1 MFRSITILV
10 LIFAIITALSY
21 NWIYEFYTV
30 FGYNRP
36 HIKPYENG
44 KCRKIEGVEACEDIH
59 IHHRTG
65 YAFMACGKEIE
76 RIRGY
81 WPPIGTYNSSIQS
94 IDTPY
99 IYDINNDKLIPLVLK
114 NFPPEEDFA
123 THGLGIYED
132 PENENKLYLFFV
144 NHKRSGSCF
153 EIFEHTLHT
162 NELIHLETIQ
172 HKLINTPND
181 VVPVSRHEFYFT
193 NDHYNNNPTYKHL
206 EHILPLSWANV
217 VFHSSITNETKIVAE
232 MRLPNGITSNLDNSL
247 IYVAT
252 TFGYVLVYERNKY
265 NNELELKDK
274 IFTGYATD
282 NLSVDEETGEIYCAI
297 FPKPYMV
304 VAAHGKELGYAP
316 FVPTGILKISNNTE
330 RDNEK
335 YSLKPIFEDD
345 GSLFQLTTIA
355 AVDRKRN
362 TLLLGSFRSKGI
374 VRCNSLEPLI

>member
-172 HKLINTPND
+172 HELINTPND
-181 VVPVSRHEFYFT
+181 VFPVSRHEFYFT
-193 NDHYNNNPTYKHL
+193 NDHYFSNPINKLL
-206 EHILPLSWANV
+206 EYIFPLPWANV

-232 MRLPNGITSNLDNSL
+232 MRTPNGITANFDHSL
-247 IYVAT
+247 LYVAT
-252 TFGYVLVYERNKY
+252 TSGHVLIYERNKN
-265 NNELELKDK
+265 NNELKLKDK
-274 IFTGYATD
+274 MFTGYATD
-282 NLSVDEETGEIYCAI
+282 NLSVDEETGEIYGAI
-297 FPKPYMV
+297 FQDLYQIMIY
-304 VAAHGKELGYAP
+304 GNDLELPLMA
-316 FVPTGILKISNNTE
+316 TGIFKISNNTKGG
-330 RDNEK
+330 DEK
-335 YSLKPIFEDD
+335 YSLETIFEDD
-345 GSLFQLTTIA
+345 GSLYKLTTIA

-362 TLLLGSFRSKGI
+362 TLLLGSYRSKGI
-374 VRCNSLEPLI
+374 VRCDSLEP